1 MEKQPTLS
9 IEQQIKNLELANYA
23 LKNYIRLLE
32 NKLERCKRLLAHATR
47 SREERTSSALRQRHV
62 SPFARPH
69 HSDSH
74 LLDDYDVEEDDL
86 YDCDD
91 DIDVEEDDL
100 YDCDDDF
107 DEDSEDYDDY
117 DDDCDEY
124 EEFEGYEI

>member
-47 SREERTSSALRQRHV
+47 SREERTSSAPRQRHV
-62 SPFARPH
+62 SPFACTH

-74 LLDDYDVEEDDL
+74 LLDDY
-86 YDCDD
+86 
-91 DIDVEEDDL
+91 DVEEDDL

-117 DDDCDEY
+117 DDDSDEY